1 MKKVL
6 VLCEGQTEQ
15 AFVID
20 LLEPYLKLHGKQAEP
35 VVLTTK
41 VTRAGQQHK
50 GGVSTYARIR
60 RNVLRGSVPI
70 KVI

>member
-35 VVLTTK
+35 KVLTTK
-41 VTRAGQQHK
+41 VTGAGKQHK
-50 GGVSTYARIR
+50 GGVSKY
-60 RNVLRGSVPI
+60 
-70 KVI
+70 